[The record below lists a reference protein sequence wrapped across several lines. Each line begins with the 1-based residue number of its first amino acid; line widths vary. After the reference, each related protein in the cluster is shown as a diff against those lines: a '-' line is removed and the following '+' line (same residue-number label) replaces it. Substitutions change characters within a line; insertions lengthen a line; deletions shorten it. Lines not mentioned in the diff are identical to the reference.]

1 MSNAVRGVALPSDSE
16 ATVDAITR
24 AYVTAAGGDPLA
36 AVRLAVADALYTLV
50 EMHRRARQVESL
62 VSRGFTRGAF
72 QRSDPA

>member
-1 MSNAVRGVALPSDSE
+1 MSNAGRGVALPSDSK

-36 AVRLAVADALYTLV
+36 AVRLAVALYTLA
-50 EMHRRARQVESL
+50 EMDRRARQVESL